1 MGGQIAKVRLRRFID
16 KFGVA
21 ELFTALED
29 VAYERDVEEHKKDP
43 VNTDYYWPGVVGIAR
58 SARERLM
65 TLKGKNG
72 RI

>member
-1 MGGQIAKVRLRRFID
+1 MGGQIAKVRLRRFVD

-21 ELFTALED
+21 EIFSALED
-29 VAYERDVEEHKKDP
+29 VAYERDAEEHKKDP
-43 VNTDYYWPGVVGIAR
+43 TNTDYYWPGVVGIAR
-58 SARERLM
+58 NARERLM